1 MIDLLQYCDEYNCSY
16 AAIAS
21 PDNDSKSIV
30 YALRFPFVKV
40 YALNESKKDINLL
53 RSQFSENN
61 RIQIFYNAHAVS
73 FYEMTCMIPSGY
85 PVCFVLKAHEP
96 HLLQWISDIAT
107 TRPKKSD
114 VLLLT
119 NQDTNDSAIFNQ
131 ISRFFG
137 YTHEISMIEN
147 LIRVVPMTKFMT
159 KGLGFYEDEH
169 V

>member
-21 PDNDSKSIV
+21 PDNDSKSIAYV
-30 YALRFPFVKV
+30 LRFPFVKV
-40 YALNESKKDINLL
+40 YALNENKKDINLM

-61 RIQIFYNAHAVS
+61 RIQIFYNAHEVS
-73 FYEMTCMIPSGY
+73 FYEMACMMPSGY
-85 PVCFVLKAHEP
+85 SACFVLKAREQR
-96 HLLQWISDIAT
+96 LLQWINDIAT
-107 TRPKKSD
+107 TRPKKND

-137 YTHEISMIEN
+137 YTHEIGMVDN
-147 LIRVVPMTKFMT
+147 LIRIVPMIKFTT